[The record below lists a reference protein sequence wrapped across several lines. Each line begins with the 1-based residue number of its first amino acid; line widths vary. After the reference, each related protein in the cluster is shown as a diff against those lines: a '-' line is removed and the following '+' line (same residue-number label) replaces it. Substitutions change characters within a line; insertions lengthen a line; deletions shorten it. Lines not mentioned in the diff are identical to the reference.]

1 VTRAVTYEEN
11 YAYKNAKAHYHK
23 AMEIITEALGIDLS
37 SNRTQASD
45 ERRLEDLAKWHK
57 SCVERVRHLEGR
69 GGRGKGGQ
77 KQKPGAM
84 AKSRAAR
91 PNSVSAAM
99 GGTPAKGS
107 AAKKKG
113 DDLREMIEREILDS
127 SPGVSWDD
135 VSGLEKA
142 KQLLR
147 EMVILPAT
155 RPDIFK
161 GLRAP
166 TRGLLL
172 YGPPGN
178 GKTMLAKATATES
191 TCTFF
196 SVSASTLTS
205 KWVGDSEKLVRVLF
219 EVAAENSPS
228 IVFIDEIDSILSA
241 RSANENESSRRLK
254 TEFLIQFDGVS
265 KSDASVFVIGAS
277 NRPEELDDAVRR
289 RLAKRI
295 HIPLPDAAGREGALR
310 RLLRG
315 QNIRVSRKE
324 WQWIVDHT
332 EGYSASDI
340 KELCHEAAMMS
351 IRELSPGRLETVAA
365 SSVRPMTA
373 EDFRQALLTIKSSVS
388 KDQLD
393 HYERWTRE
401 FGTST

>member
-1 VTRAVTYEEN
+1 MSVGRE
-11 YAYKNAKAHYHK
+11 
-23 AMEIITEALGIDLS
+23 
-37 SNRTQASD
+37 
-45 ERRLEDLAKWHK
+45 
-57 SCVERVRHLEGR
+57 EGR

-205 KWVGDSEKLVRVLF
+205 KWVG
-219 EVAAENSPS
+219 
-228 IVFIDEIDSILSA
+228 
-241 RSANENESSRRLK
+241 
-254 TEFLIQFDGVS
+254 G
-265 KSDASVFVIGAS
+265 
-277 NRPEELDDAVRR
+277 
-289 RLAKRI
+289 RI
-295 HIPLPDAAGREGALR
+295 PP
-310 RLLRG
+310 
-315 QNIRVSRKE
+315 
-324 WQWIVDHT
+324 T
-332 EGYSASDI
+332 
-340 KELCHEAAMMS
+340 
-351 IRELSPGRLETVAA
+351 
-365 SSVRPMTA
+365 
-373 EDFRQALLTIKSSVS
+373 
-388 KDQLD
+388 
-393 HYERWTRE
+393 
-401 FGTST
+401 

>member
-1 VTRAVTYEEN
+1 MTYEEN

-45 ERRLEDLAKWHK
+45 ERRLEDLARWHK
-57 SCVERVRHLEGR
+57 SCAERLRQLEQ
-69 GGRGKGGQ
+69 RGKGGQ

-91 PNSVSAAM
+91 PNSVSAAT

-254 TEFLIQFDGVS
+254 TEFLIQFGENS
-265 KSDASVFVIGAS
+265 KRNAPPPTPTHFFSFSDA
-277 NRPEELDDAVRR
+277 RCLYLHRR
-289 RLAKRI
+289 GNK
-295 HIPLPDAAGREGALR
+295 
-310 RLLRG
+310 
-315 QNIRVSRKE
+315 
-324 WQWIVDHT
+324 
-332 EGYSASDI
+332 
-340 KELCHEAAMMS
+340 
-351 IRELSPGRLETVAA
+351 
-365 SSVRPMTA
+365 
-373 EDFRQALLTIKSSVS
+373 
-388 KDQLD
+388 
-393 HYERWTRE
+393 
-401 FGTST
+401 

>member
-1 VTRAVTYEEN
+1 MLERWFGRSKGNRTETRDAASTSTSTSSRSQALSGQRRLQEYHRLAKDLVTRAVTYEEN

-91 PNSVSAAM
+91 PNSVSAAT

-254 TEFLIQFDGVS
+254 TEFLIQFGENS
-265 KSDASVFVIGAS
+265 KRNAPPHTNPHTHTPF
-277 NRPEELDDAVRR
+277 
-289 RLAKRI
+289 
-295 HIPLPDAAGREGALR
+295 
-310 RLLRG
+310 LL
-315 QNIRVSRKE
+315 
-324 WQWIVDHT
+324 
-332 EGYSASDI
+332 
-340 KELCHEAAMMS
+340 
-351 IRELSPGRLETVAA
+351 
-365 SSVRPMTA
+365 
-373 EDFRQALLTIKSSVS
+373 F
-388 KDQLD
+388 
-393 HYERWTRE
+393 
-401 FGTST
+401 